1 MTEGTALYSEAEA
14 SAAEA
19 FIGKHSRG
27 VEPEAGAALAVVAA
41 LADQVAARAALR
53 DDMIRAAVR
62 QFGASQRQIADAA
75 GLDRSTVARILK
87 ADTGTRVAAEKLGG
101 DGSGSAQA

>member
-1 MTEGTALYSEAEA
+1 MTEDTALYSEAEVA
-14 SAAEA
+14 AAEA

-27 VEPEAGAALAVVAA
+27 VEPETGAALAVVAA

-75 GLDRSTVARILK
+75 GLDRSTIARILK
-87 ADTGTRVAAEKLGG
+87 ADTVTRVAAEKLGG
-101 DGSGSAQA
+101 DRSGSAQT

>member
-1 MTEGTALYSEAEA
+1 MTEGTALYSEAEVA
-14 SAAEA
+14 AAEA

-27 VEPEAGAALAVVAA
+27 VEPETGAALAVVAA
-41 LADQVAARAALR
+41 LAGQVAARAALR

-75 GLDRSTVARILK
+75 GLDRSTIARILK
-87 ADTGTRVAAEKLGG
+87 ADTVTRVAAEKLGG
-101 DGSGSAQA
+101 DRSGSAQA